1 MTTSPR
7 ELGITTVLFSIYVGA
22 RGGALLAG
30 VARRRLPY

>member
-7 ELGITTVLFSIYVGA
+7 EIGITTVLFSIYVSA
-22 RGGALLAG
+22 KSGALLAG